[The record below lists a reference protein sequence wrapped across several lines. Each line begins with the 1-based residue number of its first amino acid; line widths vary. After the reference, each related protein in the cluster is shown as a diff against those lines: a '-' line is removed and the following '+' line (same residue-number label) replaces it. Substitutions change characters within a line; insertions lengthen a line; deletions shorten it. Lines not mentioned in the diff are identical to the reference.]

1 MAVYNTRVARP
12 RSAAP
17 SIKHRITHSGP
28 ASAIASAIAFSAAL
42 LLTPAAHAA
51 MNFCAAPAL
60 QNGEREDANS
70 SVHAMI
76 VEAQAHVDDT
86 PHPLSRLHTEGTLP
100 HEGIY
105 DESVTAEQ
113 ELDLM
118 RDTALAW
125 RATADPRFLKMVDR
139 FLLAWVKT
147 YTPSFNPIDET
158 RFDSLI
164 LAYDLTASALSAS
177 TRNATVDF
185 LQTLGNGYIAQIDAA
200 KRPLA
205 QTFTNNWQSH
215 RVKLIAMS
223 AFALDDRK
231 MIDAARRL
239 FALQLQNNIGGDGQ
253 VLDYSE
259 RDAVHYVV
267 YDLEPLTMA
276 ALAARRHRIDW
287 LTLRAQ
293 NGATLQAALN
303 WLVPYA
309 LGQQTHEEYV
319 HSRVPFDATRRE
331 AGLPGFSGN
340 WDPKSATTLFYLASR
355 LDKRYLPVA
364 KRLSARPPAWLG
376 VCLPTPT

>member
-1 MAVYNTRVARP
+1 
-12 RSAAP
+12 
-17 SIKHRITHSGP
+17 
-28 ASAIASAIAFSAAL
+28 
-42 LLTPAAHAA
+42 

-60 QNGEREDANS
+60 QNGEREDENS

-76 VEAQAHVDDT
+76 VEAVAHLNDT
-86 PHPLSRLHTEGTLP
+86 PHPLVRLHTEGTLP

-105 DESVTAEQ
+105 DESVAAEQ

-147 YTPSFNPIDET
+147 YKPSFNPIDET
-158 RFDSLI
+158 HLDSLI
-164 LAYDLTASALSAS
+164 LAYDLTASALSVS
-177 TRNATVDF
+177 TRNATAQF
-185 LQTLGNGYIAQIDAA
+185 LQTLGNGYLASIEAA
-200 KRPLA
+200 KHPLEG
-205 QTFTNNWQSH
+205 TFTNNWQSH
-215 RVKLIAMS
+215 RIKLIAMS

-253 VLDYSE
+253 VLDFGE
-259 RDAVHYVV
+259 RDALHSAV

-287 LTLRAQ
+287 LALRHRIDWLALRAQ
-293 NGATLQAALN
+293 NGASLLGALN

-309 LGQQTHEEYV
+309 SGTRTHEEFV
-319 HSRVPFDATRRE
+319 HSREPFDAKRRE
-331 AGLPGFSGN
+331 AGVPGFSGA

-355 LDKRYLPVA
+355 LDKRFLPVA
-364 KRLSARPPAWLG
+364 RQLAARPPAWLG
-376 VCLPTPT
+376 VCLPTPE